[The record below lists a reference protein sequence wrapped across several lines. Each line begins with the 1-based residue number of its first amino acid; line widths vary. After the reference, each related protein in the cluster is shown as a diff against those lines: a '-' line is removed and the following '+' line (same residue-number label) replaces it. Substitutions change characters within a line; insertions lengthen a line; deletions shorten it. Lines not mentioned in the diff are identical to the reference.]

1 MGSFLDKPIT
11 EKEEHNVEGN
21 GLRCGAAGMQG
32 WRVTME
38 DAHTAIPRIEGL
50 TDHGFFACYDGHG
63 GDQVAKYSGLHVID
77 KLRATEEWARYV
89 EMPDKKTMEAANL
102 CGEAMKQAFFDI
114 DAEMK
119 LRPEVVSGEDQS
131 GCTAIASIISPWFT
145 IVANAGDS
153 RSILCKGGNTI
164 AMSEDHKPTNKTE
177 TERIENAG
185 GCVSM
190 RRVNGDLA
198 VSRALGDFS
207 YKQSDHLS
215 AAEQQVS
222 AEADIKIVPRDGTEE
237 FLVICCDGIWD
248 VMENDEVGDYLRT
261 NLKNFETKDTAISQ
275 ASCDLIDTCLE
286 KGSRDNMSAIVVAYV
301 ENGSVQIATDPKEHV
316 PILREEEDEEDG
328 PDGQ

>member
-11 EKEEHNVEGN
+11 DKHVDDVEGN
-21 GLRCGAAGMQG
+21 GLRCGASEMQG

-38 DAHTAIPRIEGL
+38 DAHTTIPVIEKL
-50 TDHGFFACYDGHG
+50 PDHGFFAVYDGHG
-63 GDQVAKYSGLHVID
+63 GDQVAKYSGTHVMS
-77 KLRATEEWARYV
+77 KLIATEEWGEYV
-89 EMPDKKTMEAANL
+89 ALADKTTYEAAKL
-102 CGEAMKQAFFDI
+102 CGNAMRQAFFDI

-131 GCTAIASIISPWFT
+131 GCTAIAAIISPSFT

-153 RSILCKGGNTI
+153 RSILCKGGRTL

-177 TERIENAG
+177 TERIEKAG

-190 RRVNGDLA
+190 KRVNGDLA

-222 AEADIKIVPRDGTEE
+222 AEADITIQPRDGTEE

-248 VMENDEVGDYLRT
+248 VMENDEVGDYVRQ
-261 NLKNFETKDTAISQ
+261 NLKNFETKNTPVSQ
-275 ASCDLIDTCLE
+275 ASCDLIDTCLK
-286 KGSRDNMSAIVVAYV
+286 KGSRDNMSAVVVAYL
-301 ENGSVQIATDPKEHV
+301 ENGAVQIATEPKKHEQ
-316 PILREEEDEEDG
+316 ILSDDDEEDG
-328 PDGQ
+328 PE